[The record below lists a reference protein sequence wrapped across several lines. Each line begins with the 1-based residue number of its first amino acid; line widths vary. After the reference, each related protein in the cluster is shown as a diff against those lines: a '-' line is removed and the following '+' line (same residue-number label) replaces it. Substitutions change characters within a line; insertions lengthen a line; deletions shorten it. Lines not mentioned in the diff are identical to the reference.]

1 MRDALSTSAAPVGGT
16 AVGVVLA
23 AGAGRRLGRPKAL
36 VRDADGTPWVAAAAQ
51 TLQAAGVAVV
61 YVVIGAEAEVVRTV
75 VPPGCV
81 VVEASDW
88 DEGMGASLRAGLS
101 RVMLDCPDDVAML
114 VMLVDTPD
122 VGEGVVGRLLAE
134 ARPDVLARAAYGGVP
149 GHPVLI
155 GREHWRGVLAVA
167 AGDSGARHYLRDQS
181 VTLVACDDL
190 ATGRDIDTSADLGE
204 WRDVGQAGQ
213 VPRSP
218 DAAVPSELPAVASAG
233 ALAER
238 LSQTGYLTDDGLA
251 TIGYLALAMHR
262 PLLLEGE
269 PGTGKTALAEA
280 LAAALGIDLI
290 RLQCH
295 EGIDASQALY
305 DWDFARQ
312 ILHLRTVEAV
322 SGDREVD
329 QVEVEKSLFDERFL
343 LARPILQA
351 LRESPV
357 VLLIDEIDRADDEF
371 EAFLLEVLST
381 NQVTIPEYGTVR
393 AAYPP
398 IVVLTS
404 NRTREVHD
412 ALKRRCLYHW
422 VDHPGLEREIEIV
435 RRRLPDVAPLLAEQ
449 VARATH
455 RLRARDDLVKPPG
468 VAETLDW
475 AQALHTLGASE
486 LDLERAAATLGAVLK
501 YREDGERVRASL
513 DKILAA

>member
-1 MRDALSTSAAPVGGT
+1 MHPPGT
-16 AVGVVLA
+16 AADASVDRPVVGLVLA
-23 AGAGRRLGRPKAL
+23 AGAGRRLGQPKAL
-36 VRDADGTPWVAAAAQ
+36 VRDDDGTPWVARAAQ
-51 TLQAAGVAVV
+51 TLRAAGATRV
-61 YVVIGAEAEVVRTV
+61 YVVIGAEAEATRAL
-75 VPPGCV
+75 VPTGCV
-81 VVEASDW
+81 AVEAPDW

-101 RVMLDCPDDVAML
+101 RVLLERPDEVAAL

-122 VGEGVVGRLLAE
+122 VGAAVVHRLLGLA
-134 ARPDVLARAAYGGVP
+134 APDALARAAYDGVP

-155 GREHWRGVLAVA
+155 GRAHWAGVLELAI
-167 AGDSGARHYLRDQS
+167 GDSGARNYLRDRR
-181 VTLVACDDL
+181 VDLVACEDL
-190 ATGRDIDTSADLGE
+190 GSGRDVDTPADLGE
-204 WRDVGQAGQ
+204 WRGVGQSGQ
-213 VPRSP
+213 VSRPP
-218 DAAVPSELPAVASAG
+218 DTANPSELPEMTSAA

-238 LSQTGYLTDDGLA
+238 LSRTGYLTDDGLA

-280 LAAALGIDLI
+280 LAEALDVDLI

-322 SGDREVD
+322 SGHREVD
-329 QVEVEKSLFDERFL
+329 QIEVEKSLFDERFL
-343 LARPILQA
+343 LARPILRA

-393 AAYPP
+393 AVSPP

-422 VDHPGLEREIEIV
+422 VDHPGLEREIAIV
-435 RRRLPDVAPLLAEQ
+435 RRRLPDVPARLAEQ
-449 VARATH
+449 VAQATQ

-486 LDLERAAATLGAVLK
+486 LDLEQAAATLGAVLK
-501 YREDGERVRASL
+501 YREDAERVRASL
-513 DKILAA
+513 DKILSA

>member
-1 MRDALSTSAAPVGGT
+1 MNPSAT
-16 AVGVVLA
+16 AVDVSADRQVVGLVLA
-23 AGAGRRLGRPKAL
+23 AGAGLRLGQPKAL
-36 VRDADGTPWVAAAAQ
+36 VRGGDGTPWVARAAK
-51 TLQAAGVAVV
+51 TLQAAGAAVV
-61 YVVIGAEAEVVRTV
+61 YVVIGAEAEVVRAL
-75 VPPGCV
+75 VPAGCV
-81 VVEASDW
+81 VVEAPDW
-88 DEGMGASLRAGLS
+88 DEGMGASLRAGLT
-101 RVMLDCPDDVAML
+101 RVMLERPDDVAML

-122 VGEGVVGRLLAE
+122 VGEPVVRRLLAGAGPE
-134 ARPDVLARAAYGGVP
+134 SLARAAYDGVP

-155 GREHWRGVLAVA
+155 GREHWTGVLEVA
-167 AGDSGARHYLRDQS
+167 RGDDGAREYLADRRVDQVECGNLGS
-181 VTLVACDDL
+181 
-190 ATGRDIDTSADLGE
+190 GRDVDTAEALGSWRALHQAGPVSRPTDAAEPFGLSEVTSAAIL
-204 WRDVGQAGQ
+204 Q
-213 VPRSP
+213 
-218 DAAVPSELPAVASAG
+218 
-233 ALAER
+233 ER
-238 LSQTGYLTDDGLA
+238 LSHTGYLTDDGLA

-280 LAAALGIDLI
+280 LATALDLKLI

-322 SGDREVD
+322 TGDREVD

-351 LRESPV
+351 LRDSPV

-381 NQVTIPEYGTVR
+381 NQVTIPEYGTVV
-393 AAYPP
+393 AATPP

-422 VDHPGLEREIEIV
+422 VEHPGLAREIEIV
-435 RRRLPDVAPLLAEQ
+435 RRRLPDVPQQLAEQ
-449 VARATH
+449 VAQAIS

-475 AQALHTLGASE
+475 ARALRTLGATD
-486 LDLERAAATLGAVLK
+486 LDLETAAATLGAVLK
-501 YREDGERVRASL
+501 YREDAERVRASL
-513 DKILAA
+513 ARILAT

>member
-1 MRDALSTSAAPVGGT
+1 MHPLRRREAEPLGTVVGM
-16 AVGVVLA
+16 VLA
-23 AGAGRRLGRPKAL
+23 AGAGRRLGQPKAL
-36 VRDADGTPWVAAAAQ
+36 VCDDDGTPWVWRAAE
-51 TLQAAGVAVV
+51 TLQAAGAAAV
-61 YVVIGAEAEVVRTV
+61 YVVVGAEAEAVRTV

-81 VVEASDW
+81 VVEAPDW
-88 DEGMGASLRAGLS
+88 NEGMGASLRAGLS
-101 RVMLDCPDDVAML
+101 QVMRERLEDAAVL

-122 VGEGVVGRLLAE
+122 VGEAVVRRLLSG
-134 ARPDVLARAAYGGVP
+134 ARPDVLSRATYDGVP

-155 GREHWRGVLAVA
+155 GREHWRGVLEVA
-167 AGDSGARHYLRDQS
+167 AGDRGARHYLRDRG
-181 VTLVACDDL
+181 VTLIDCDDL
-190 ATGRDIDTSADLGE
+190 GSGRDVDTAADLGE
-204 WRDVGQAGQ
+204 WRDVRQAGQ
-213 VPRSP
+213 VPRLP
-218 DAAVPSELPAVASAG
+218 DAAARSPLPEVASAG

-238 LSQTGYLTDDGLA
+238 LSRTGYLTDDGLA

-280 LAAALGIDLI
+280 LAEALGVDLI

-393 AAYPP
+393 ATHPP

-435 RRRLPDVAPLLAEQ
+435 RRRLPDVPPLLAEQ
-449 VARATH
+449 VARATQ

-486 LDLERAAATLGAVLK
+486 LDLERAASTLGAVLK
-501 YREDGERVRASL
+501 YREDAERVRASL